1 MSIKNIG
8 THELEFFMI
17 CVHKLKHPYRI
28 IIQIMLEAGLRL
40 EETHSL
46 AWCDLLYNGEPKTA
60 IEITAKMA
68 KGERART
75 IPISKSLSVAIV
87 KEWENAE
94 KNHGMGSGHYVAAKK
109 GDRNPVSTRSIQ
121 RQVEKVGMQSLK
133 RRITP
138 HMLRHTFA
146 TRLLAVSNLEVVR
159 QALGHKHIGTTQIYV
174 HPTQDD
180 LRQAMDRVPL
190 NGAAQIMLEVKDQPQ
205 IPLPHNY
212 QIQA

>member
-8 THELEFFMI
+8 TNELEFFMI
-17 CVHKLKHPYRI
+17 CVHKLRHPYRI

-40 EETHSL
+40 EESHSL

-60 IEITAKMA
+60 IEITAAMA
-68 KGERART
+68 KGDRART
-75 IPISKSLSVAIV
+75 VPISKSLRVAIYE
-87 KEWENAE
+87 EWRNAE
-94 KNHGMGSGHYVAAKK
+94 MNHDMGSGHYIAAKK
-109 GDRNPVSTRSIQ
+109 GNKPPVSTRSIQ
-121 RQVEKVGMQSLK
+121 RQVEKVGMQACH

-159 QALGHKHIGTTQIYV
+159 QALGHKSIGTTQIYV

-180 LRQAMDRVPL
+180 LRQAMEKIPV
-190 NGAAQIMLEVKDQPQ
+190 NGASQIILDSKDQHQ
-205 IPLPHNY
+205 KPLH
-212 QIQA
+212 QTDRKQA